1 MGPSQYIMIAL
12 GVIILGLTTTCG
24 IEYGVIQSLKA
35 DKTKLAAELEIKE
48 QLQAGLYRDREVT
61 ATELATCQEA
71 LVNCKKKGED
81 ITEML
86 NSYKKELLALC
97 QGDASRVRKSWQECE
112 RKLKEAVGG
121 EYETCEE
128 LVSRSLAPYYYQ

>member
-1 MGPSQYIMIAL
+1 MSPSQYIMIAL
-12 GVIILGLTTTCG
+12 GAVILMLTAVCG
-24 IEYGVIQSLKA
+24 IEYGVIQSLKS

-61 ATELATCQEA
+61 SIEVATCQEA
-71 LVNCKKKGED
+71 LVTCKKKGVD

-86 NSYKKELLALC
+86 DSYKKELLTLC
-97 QGDASRVRKSWQECE
+97 QGDTARIRQSWQDCE
-112 RKLKEAVGG
+112 RKLKNAVGG